1 MKRTQQNYSKSIYD
15 YNMLCMCTAGR
26 EMYVFDGNRLEHG
39 SPRPLSQLGLP
50 PEVDH
55 IDAAMVWGYNS
66 KTYFYSGNIYWR
78 FDEEERHVELDYPR
92 EITTMW
98 KGMGS
103 HFDAAFQWKDGKCLW
118 HFALLSIESAQFVQ

>member
-1 MKRTQQNYSKSIYD
+1 
-15 YNMLCMCTAGR
+15 
-26 EMYVFDGNRLEHG
+26 MYVFDGNRLEHG

-66 KTYFYSGNIYWR
+66 RTYFYSGNIYWR
-78 FDEEERHVELDYPR
+78 FDEEEKHVELDYPR

-103 HFDAAFQWKDGKCLW
+103 HFDAAFQWKDGKCLS
-118 HFALLSIESAQFVQ
+118 HLHTLVFLALVFLYSKLQTMRHYGDGCFVNL